1 MSEKVYVFPELSAVG
16 KVLKFNPQTCNGCN
30 TCVEVCRMGLLVP
43 NPEKGKPPI
52 VLYPDECW
60 FCGCCEFHCPRPG
73 AVVMEHPLY
82 RRVGWKRKD
91 TGEYFRIGMLNPPP
105 PNPKLPVGD

>member
-1 MSEKVYVFPELSAVG
+1 MTNNVYVLQEIAAAGV
-16 KVLKFNPQTCNGCN
+16 VLKIDPQKCTGCN
-30 TCVEVCRMGLLVP
+30 TCVEVCRMSLLIP

-73 AVVMEHPLY
+73 AIMMQHPLY
-82 RRVGWKRKD
+82 RRIGWKRKK
-91 TGEYFRIGMLNPPP
+91 TGEYFFVGM
-105 PNPKLPVGD
+105 PNKLRPNKRPPVGE